1 MRERVRSMLE
11 ALFRRS
17 RLEDGMDVELRTHI
31 ETYTDDL
38 MSSGMSR
45 AEAERR
51 ARVEFGGIEAVKE
64 ECREARGL
72 RWPDELRQD
81 LRYAFRTLR
90 KAPGFAAAAILSLVL
105 GIGVNTAIF
114 SVINAA
120 LIRPLPYTEPGR
132 LAAIYENRT
141 ARGAGFGTFANAN
154 FVDLRAN
161 APSFE
166 DIAAHTSTGL
176 SLTGAGEAEQLLGR
190 LVTGNMFEVLG
201 VPAHLGRTLIPED
214 GELGKPRVILLSHAL
229 WQRKFGGDPAITG
242 RALSLDGNS
251 YMVIGVMPATFR
263 FPGAQDEFWLPLR
276 FDAKDRQQRSNH
288 NLHCIGRLK
297 KSATFRQAQTEASF
311 IARRLQREYPDTN
324 VGIEFSL
331 LPLRESLTRTVR
343 TALIVLLVAVG
354 LLLLIA
360 CANVGNLILAR
371 STARRR
377 ELAVRAALGAGRWR
391 LVRQML
397 TESLC
402 LASLGGGA
410 ALALCLVV
418 TKTLRTSLPPA
429 LMPTGEIRV
438 DTDVLSFGLIVAMAA
453 GLLSGLAPALLVAS
467 GNLHDWLAGSSRS
480 ATGSGTE
487 ARTRSVLVAGE
498 VSLTLILLI
507 GAGLL
512 LRSFVRLMD
521 VDPGFKPGQVL
532 ALRFALPQFLYPSHV
547 NRISFYHRLL
557 ERMEAN
563 PSIDSAALT
572 TCSPLTN
579 EGGSSWFIREAH
591 PAAHPEDLIANNR
604 LVSEDYF
611 RMLGIPLREGRTF
624 SSHDGA
630 DAPLVAVINESMARR
645 FWPGESPV
653 GKRFQFI
660 SKPWVQI
667 IGVVGDVHQTA
678 LDLDPA
684 PEIYRPF
691 TQDSQIWLAPRA
703 LMIRTRGDPATFA
716 PVLRQQFHSLD
727 SSVPIYGLDSMDAL
741 LAKSVASRRL
751 QVWLVG
757 AFGLVALLLASIGIY
772 GVVAYV
778 VTQRNQE
785 IGLRM
790 ALGATRADVVGMM
803 LRKGLSPVLIG
814 LLIGVALALALS
826 RLLSSQLYHIKATDA
841 LTFAAVPLLLIL
853 IAGCAA
859 YFPSRRAARIDPMLA
874 LRQD

>member
-1 MRERVRSMLE
+1 
-11 ALFRRS
+11 
-17 RLEDGMDVELRTHI
+17 MDVELRTHI
-31 ETYTDDL
+31 ENYTEDL
-38 MSSGMSR
+38 IRSGVSR

-51 ARVEFGGIEAVKE
+51 ARVEFGGVEAVKE
-64 ECREARGL
+64 QCREARGL

-81 LRYAFRTLR
+81 LSYALRALR
-90 KAPGFAAAAILSLVL
+90 KAPGFTAAAVLSLVL

-120 LIRPLPYTEPGR
+120 LLRPLPYTEPGR
-132 LAAIYENRT
+132 LVAVYENRT
-141 ARGAGFGTFANAN
+141 TRGAGFGAFANAN

-161 APSFE
+161 APSFD

-176 SLTGAGEAEQLLGR
+176 SLTGVGEAEQLLGR
-190 LVTGNMFEVLG
+190 LVTGNMFAVLG

-214 GELGKPRVILLSHAL
+214 DEPGKPRVILLNYAF
-229 WQRKFGGDPAITG
+229 WQRKFGGDPAIAG

-251 YMVIGVMPATFR
+251 YTVTGVMPDTFR

-276 FDAKDRQQRSNH
+276 LDAKDRQQRSNH
-288 NLHCIGRLK
+288 NLRCIGRLK
-297 KSATFRQAQTEASF
+297 RSASLRQAQSDASF

-324 VGIEFSL
+324 VGIDFSL
-331 LPLRESLTRTVR
+331 LPLHESLTRTVR

-360 CANVGNLILAR
+360 SANVGNLILAR

-402 LASLGGGA
+402 LASLGGAA
-410 ALALCLVV
+410 ALVLCLAIA
-418 TKTLRTSLPPA
+418 KTLRTSLPPA
-429 LMPTGEIRV
+429 LMPAGEIRI
-438 DTDVLSFGLIVAMAA
+438 DAGVLCFGLIAATAA
-453 GLLSGLAPALLVAS
+453 GLLSGLAPALLVS
-467 GNLHDWLAGSSRS
+467 GGNLHDRLAGSSRS

-487 ARTRSVLVAGE
+487 VRTRSVLVASE

-521 VDPGFKPGQVL
+521 VDPGFKPGHVL
-532 ALRFALPQFLYPSHV
+532 TVRFALPRFLYPAHV
-547 NRISFYHRLL
+547 NRMSFYQRLL
-557 ERMEAN
+557 ERMEAI
-563 PSIDSAALT
+563 PGIQSAALT

-579 EGGSSWFIREAH
+579 EGGSSWFLREAR
-591 PAAHPEDLIANNR
+591 PTAHPEELIANNR

-630 DAPLVAVINESMARR
+630 EAPLVAVINESMARR

-653 GKRFQFI
+653 GKRFQFP

-684 PEIYRPF
+684 PEIYRPI
-691 TQDSQIWLAPRA
+691 TQDSQTWLAPRA
-703 LMIRTRGDPATFA
+703 LVIRTRGKPSRVA
-716 PVLRQQFHSLD
+716 PVLRQQFQALD

-741 LAKSVASRRL
+741 LEKSVASRRL
-751 QVWLVG
+751 EVWLVG

-772 GVVAYV
+772 GVVTYV
-778 VTQRNQE
+778 VAQRSQE

-790 ALGATRADVVGMM
+790 ALGATRADVMGMM

-826 RLLSSQLYHIKATDA
+826 RFLSSQLYHVKATDT

-859 YFPSRRAARIDPMLA
+859 YIPSRRAARIDPMLA

>member
-1 MRERVRSMLE
+1 MRARVRSILE

-17 RLEDGMDVELRTHI
+17 SLEDGMDVELRAHI

-38 MSSGMSR
+38 IRSGVSR

-51 ARVEFGGIEAVKE
+51 SRVAFGGIEAVKE

-81 LRYAFRTLR
+81 LRYAFRSLR
-90 KAPGFAAAAILSLVL
+90 KAPGFAAAAVLSLVL
-105 GIGVNTAIF
+105 GIGVNAAIF

-120 LIRPLPYTEPGR
+120 LIRPLPYAEPGR
-132 LAAIYENRT
+132 LVAVYENRT
-141 ARGAGFGTFANAN
+141 SRGAGFGAFANAN

-166 DIAAHTSTGL
+166 DMAAHLSTGL
-176 SLTGAGEAEQLLGR
+176 SLTGAGEAEQLPGR
-190 LVTGNMFEVLG
+190 FVTGNMFAVLG
-201 VPAHLGRTLIPED
+201 VPAHRGRTLIPED
-214 GELGKPRVILLSHAL
+214 GVPGKPRVILLSYGL
-229 WQRKFGGDPAITG
+229 WQRKFQGDPAIVG

-251 YMVIGVMPATFR
+251 YTVTGVMPDTFR
-263 FPGAQDEFWLPLR
+263 FPGAHDEFWLPLR
-276 FDAKDRQQRSNH
+276 LDAKDQQQRSNH
-288 NLHCIGRLK
+288 NLRCIARLK
-297 KSATFRQAQTEASF
+297 LSANLRQARGEISF
-311 IARRLQREYPDTN
+311 IAQRLQREYPDTN
-324 VGIEFSL
+324 AGIDFAV
-331 LPLRESLTRTVR
+331 LPLQESLTRTVR
-343 TALIVLLVAVG
+343 TGLIVLLVAVG

-402 LASLGGGA
+402 LASLGGTA
-410 ALALCLVV
+410 ALVLCVAI
-418 TKTLRTSLPPA
+418 TNTLRMSLPPS
-429 LMPTGEIRV
+429 LMPAGEIRV
-438 DTDVLSFGLIVAMAA
+438 DAGVLCFGLVVAMAA
-453 GLLSGLAPALLVAS
+453 GLLSGLAPALLVAD
-467 GNLHDWLAGSSRS
+467 GRMHEWLAGSSRS
-480 ATGSGTE
+480 ATGSGAE
-487 ARTRSVLVAGE
+487 VRTRSVLVAAE

-521 VDPGFKPGQVL
+521 VDPGFKPANVL
-532 ALRFALPQFLYPSHV
+532 AVRFALPRFLYPAPG
-547 NRISFYHRLL
+547 NRMSFYQRLL
-557 ERMEAN
+557 ERMEAT
-563 PSIDSAALT
+563 PGVQSAALT

-579 EGGSSWFIREAH
+579 EGGSSWFVREGR
-591 PAAHPEDLIANNR
+591 PAAHPEELIANNR
-604 LVSEDYF
+604 LVSENYF
-611 RMLGIPLREGRTF
+611 HSLGIPLREGRTF
-624 SSHDGA
+624 STHDGA

-653 GKRFQFI
+653 GKRFQFVD
-660 SKPWVQI
+660 KPWVQI

-684 PEIYRPF
+684 PEIYRPI
-691 TQDSQIWLAPRA
+691 TQDTQAWLAPRA
-703 LMIRTRGDPATFA
+703 LLIRTRGEPLAFA
-716 PVLRQQFHSLD
+716 PMLRQQFQALD
-727 SSVPIYGLDSMDAL
+727 SSVPISGLDSMDAL
-741 LAKSVASRRL
+741 LEKSVASRRL
-751 QVWLVG
+751 EVWLVG

-778 VTQRNQE
+778 VAQRGQE

-826 RLLSSQLYHIKATDA
+826 GFLSSQLYHVKATDT

>member
-1 MRERVRSMLE
+1 MLARVRSLL
-11 ALFRRS
+11 AGFFQRS
-17 RLEDGMDVELRTHI
+17 RLEDGMDAELRAHI

-38 MSSGMSR
+38 IRSGASR
-45 AEAERR
+45 VEAERR
-51 ARVEFGGIEAVKE
+51 ARIEFGGIEAVKE

-72 RWPDELRQD
+72 RWADELRQD
-81 LRYAFRTLR
+81 LRYAFRALR
-90 KAPGFAAAAILSLVL
+90 KAPGFAMAAVLSLAL
-105 GIGVNTAIF
+105 GIGANTAIF

-132 LAAIYENRT
+132 LVAVYENRT
-141 ARGAGFGTFANAN
+141 TRGAGFGAFANAN

-190 LVTGNMFEVLG
+190 LVTGNMFSLLG

-214 GELGKPRVILLSHAL
+214 DEPGKPWVILLSYAL
-229 WQRKFGGDPAITG
+229 WQRKFGGDPSIVG

-251 YMVIGVMPATFR
+251 HTVVGVMPDAFR

-276 FDAKDRQQRSNH
+276 FDAQDRQQRSNH

-297 KSATFRQAQTEASF
+297 RGAKLRQAQSDASF
-311 IARRLQREYPDTN
+311 IARRLQREYRDTN
-324 VGIEFSL
+324 AGIDFAL
-331 LPLRESLTRTVR
+331 LPLHESLTRTVR

-402 LASLGGGA
+402 LASLGAGA
-410 ALALCLVV
+410 ALALCLAIA
-418 TKTLRTSLPPA
+418 KTLRTSLPPA
-429 LMPTGEIRV
+429 LMPTGEIRI
-438 DTDVLSFGLIVAMAA
+438 DAGVLCFGLVVALTA
-453 GLLSGLAPALLVAS
+453 GLLCGLAPALLVA
-467 GNLHDWLAGSSRS
+467 GRNLHDWLAGSSRS
-480 ATGSGTE
+480 ATGSGTDV
-487 ARTRSVLVAGE
+487 RTRSVLVAAE

-521 VDPGFKPGQVL
+521 VDPGFTPGHILV
-532 ALRFALPQFLYPSHV
+532 ARFALPQFLYPAPV
-547 NRISFYHRLL
+547 NRMSFYQRLL
-557 ERMEAN
+557 ERMAATPGVE
-563 PSIDSAALT
+563 SAALA
-572 TCSPLTN
+572 TCSPLSN
-579 EGGSSWFIREAH
+579 EGGSSWFIREAR
-591 PAAHPEDLIANNR
+591 PAAHPEELIANNR
-604 LVSEDYF
+604 VVSEDYF
-611 RMLGIPLREGRTF
+611 RILGIALREGRTF

-667 IGVVGDVHQTA
+667 IGVAGDVHQTA
-678 LDLDPA
+678 LDVNPE

-703 LMIRTRGDPATFA
+703 LVIRTRGEPSAFA
-716 PVLRQQFHSLD
+716 PVLRQQFHVLD
-727 SSVPIYGLDSMDAL
+727 SSVPIYGLDSMENL
-741 LAKSVASRRL
+741 LEKSVASRRL
-751 QVWLVG
+751 ELWLVG
-757 AFGLVALLLASIGIY
+757 VFGLVALLLVSIGIY

-778 VTQRNQE
+778 VAQRGQE

-803 LRKGLSPVLIG
+803 LRKALSPVLIG
-814 LLIGVALALALS
+814 LGIGVALALALS
-826 RLLSSQLYHIKATDA
+826 HFLSSQLYLVKATDT

-859 YFPSRRAARIDPMLA
+859 YFPSRRASRTDPMLA

>member
-1 MRERVRSMLE
+1 MRARVRSILE

-17 RLEDGMDVELRTHI
+17 RLEDGMDAELRAHI

-38 MSSGMSR
+38 IRSGVSR

-81 LRYAFRTLR
+81 LRYAFHALR
-90 KAPGFAAAAILSLVL
+90 KAPGFAAAAVLSLVL

-114 SVINAA
+114 SVIDAA
-120 LIRPLPYTEPGR
+120 LIRPLAYTEPGR

-141 ARGAGFGTFANAN
+141 TRGAGFGAFANAN

-190 LVTGNMFEVLG
+190 LVTGNMFAVLG
-201 VPAHLGRTLIPED
+201 VPAHQGRTLIPAD
-214 GELGKPRVILLSHAL
+214 GEPGKPRVILLSYAL

-251 YMVIGVMPATFR
+251 YTVTGVMPDTFR

-297 KSATFRQAQTEASF
+297 RSASFRQAQTEASF

-324 VGIEFSL
+324 VGIDFSL
-331 LPLRESLTRTVR
+331 VPLHESLTRTVR
-343 TALIVLLVAVG
+343 TGLIVLLAAVG

-397 TESLC
+397 TESMC
-402 LASLGGGA
+402 LASFGGTA
-410 ALALCLVV
+410 ALALCLAI
-418 TKTLRTSLPPA
+418 TNTLRTSLPPA

-438 DTDVLSFGLIVAMAA
+438 DAGVLSFGLVVAMAA
-453 GLLSGLAPALLVAS
+453 GLLSGLAPALLVA
-467 GNLHDWLAGSSRS
+467 GGRMHDWLAESSRS
-480 ATGSGTE
+480 TTGSGTE
-487 ARTRSVLVAGE
+487 VRTRSVLVAAE

-512 LRSFVRLMD
+512 LRSFVRLMA
-521 VDPGFKPGQVL
+521 VDPGFTPANVL
-532 ALRFALPQFLYPSHV
+532 AVRFALPQFLYPSHV
-547 NRISFYHRLL
+547 NRMSFYQRLL

-563 PSIDSAALT
+563 PGIQSAALT

-579 EGGSSWFIREAH
+579 EGGSSWFIREAR

-630 DAPLVAVINESMARR
+630 GAPLVAVINESMARR

-653 GKRFQFI
+653 GRRFQFI
-660 SKPWVQI
+660 SKPWIQI

-684 PEIYRPF
+684 PEIYRPL

-703 LMIRTRGDPATFA
+703 LVIRTRGEPSAFA
-716 PVLRQQFHSLD
+716 PVLRRQFHDLD

-741 LAKSVASRRL
+741 LEKSVASRRL
-751 QVWLVG
+751 EVWLVG

-778 VTQRNQE
+778 VAQRGQE

-790 ALGATRADVVGMM
+790 ALGATRGDVVGMM
-803 LRKGLSPVLIG
+803 LRKGLTPVLIG
-814 LLIGVALALALS
+814 LAIGVALALALGGF
-826 RLLSSQLYHIKATDA
+826 LSSQLYHVKATDT

-853 IAGCAA
+853 VAGCAA

>member
-1 MRERVRSMLE
+1 MRARVRSILE

-17 RLEDGMDVELRTHI
+17 RLEDGTDAELRAHI

-38 MSSGMSR
+38 MSSGVSR

-51 ARVEFGGIEAVKE
+51 ARVEFGGMEAVKE

-81 LRYAFRTLR
+81 LRYAFRALR
-90 KAPGFAAAAILSLVL
+90 KTPGFAVAAVLSLVL

-120 LIRPLPYTEPGR
+120 LIRPLPYAEAGR

-141 ARGAGFGTFANAN
+141 TRGAAFGAFANAN

-176 SLTGAGEAEQLLGR
+176 SLTGAGKAEQLLGR
-190 LVTGNMFEVLG
+190 LVTGNMFAVLG

-214 GELGKPRVILLSHAL
+214 GEPGKPRVILLSYGL
-229 WQRKFGGDPAITG
+229 WRRKFGGDPAITG

-251 YMVIGVMPATFR
+251 YTVTGVMPDTFQ

-276 FDAKDRQQRSNH
+276 FDAKDRQERSNH

-297 KSATFRQAQTEASF
+297 RSASFRQAQTEASF
-311 IARRLQREYPDTN
+311 IARKLQREYPDTN
-324 VGIEFSL
+324 VGVDFSL
-331 LPLRESLTRTVR
+331 LPLHESLTRTVR
-343 TALIVLLVAVG
+343 SALIVLLVAVG
-354 LLLLIA
+354 LLLVIA

-402 LASLGGGA
+402 LASLGGMA
-410 ALALCLVV
+410 ALALCLVLIR
-418 TKTLRTSLPPA
+418 TLRTSLPPA
-429 LMPTGEIRV
+429 LMPAGEIRV
-438 DTDVLSFGLIVAMAA
+438 DTGVLCFGLIIAMAA
-453 GLLSGLAPALLVAS
+453 GLLSGLAPALMVAS

-487 ARTRSVLVAGE
+487 VRTRSVLVAGE

-521 VDPGFKPGQVL
+521 VDPGFNPGQVL
-532 ALRFALPQFLYPSHV
+532 AVRFALPQFLYPSYV
-547 NRISFYHRLL
+547 NKMSFYQRLL
-557 ERMEAN
+557 ERMGAN
-563 PSIDSAALT
+563 PGIQSAALT

-579 EGGSSWFIREAH
+579 EGGSSWFIREAR

-624 SSHDGA
+624 SSHHGA
-630 DAPLVAVINESMARR
+630 DAPLVAVINEGMARR

-660 SKPWVQI
+660 SKPWIQI

-684 PEIYRPF
+684 PEIYRPL
-691 TQDSQIWLAPRA
+691 TQDGQIWLAPRA
-703 LMIRTRGDPATFA
+703 LVIRTRGEPSAFA
-716 PVLRQQFHSLD
+716 PVLRQQFHALD
-727 SSVPIYGLDSMDAL
+727 SSAPIYGLDSMDAL
-741 LAKSVASRRL
+741 LEKSLASRRL
-751 QVWLVG
+751 EVWLVG

-778 VTQRNQE
+778 VTQRCQE

-790 ALGATRADVVGMM
+790 ALGATRGDVVGMM
-803 LRKGLSPVLIG
+803 LRKGLTPVLIG
-814 LLIGVALALALS
+814 LAIGVALALALS
-826 RLLSSQLYHIKATDA
+826 RFLTSQLYHVKATDA
-841 LTFAAVPLLLIL
+841 LTFDVVPLLLIL

-859 YFPSRRAARIDPMLA
+859 YVPARRAARIDPMLA

>member
-1 MRERVRSMLE
+1 
-11 ALFRRS
+11 
-17 RLEDGMDVELRTHI
+17 MDAELRAHI

-38 MSSGMSR
+38 IRSGVSR

-81 LRYAFRTLR
+81 LRYAFHALR
-90 KAPGFAAAAILSLVL
+90 KAPGFAAAAVLSLVL

-114 SVINAA
+114 SVIDAA
-120 LIRPLPYTEPGR
+120 LIRPLAYTEPGR

-141 ARGAGFGTFANAN
+141 TRGAGFGAFANAN

-190 LVTGNMFEVLG
+190 LVTGNMFAVLG
-201 VPAHLGRTLIPED
+201 VPAHQGRTLIPAD
-214 GELGKPRVILLSHAL
+214 GEPGKPRVILLSYAL

-251 YMVIGVMPATFR
+251 YTVTGVMPDTFR

-297 KSATFRQAQTEASF
+297 RSASFRQAQTEASF

-324 VGIEFSL
+324 VGIDFSL
-331 LPLRESLTRTVR
+331 VPLHESLTRTVR
-343 TALIVLLVAVG
+343 TGLIVLLAAVG

-397 TESLC
+397 TESMC
-402 LASLGGGA
+402 LASFGGTA
-410 ALALCLVV
+410 ALALCLAI
-418 TKTLRTSLPPA
+418 TNTLRTSLPPA

-438 DTDVLSFGLIVAMAA
+438 DAGVLSFGLVVAMAA
-453 GLLSGLAPALLVAS
+453 GLLSGLAPALLVA
-467 GNLHDWLAGSSRS
+467 GGRMHDWLAESSRS
-480 ATGSGTE
+480 TTGSGTE
-487 ARTRSVLVAGE
+487 VRTRSVLVAAE

-512 LRSFVRLMD
+512 LRSFVRLMA
-521 VDPGFKPGQVL
+521 VDPGFTPANVL
-532 ALRFALPQFLYPSHV
+532 AVRFALPQFLYPSHV
-547 NRISFYHRLL
+547 NRMSFYQRLL

-563 PSIDSAALT
+563 PGIQSAALT

-579 EGGSSWFIREAH
+579 EGGSSWFIREAR

-630 DAPLVAVINESMARR
+630 GAPLVAVINESMARR

-653 GKRFQFI
+653 GRRFQFI
-660 SKPWVQI
+660 SKPWIQI

-684 PEIYRPF
+684 PEIYRPL

-703 LMIRTRGDPATFA
+703 LVIRTRGEPSAFA
-716 PVLRQQFHSLD
+716 PVLRRQFHDLD

-741 LAKSVASRRL
+741 LEKSVASRRL
-751 QVWLVG
+751 EVWLVG

-778 VTQRNQE
+778 VAQRGQE

-790 ALGATRADVVGMM
+790 ALGATRGDVVGMM
-803 LRKGLSPVLIG
+803 LRKGLTPVLIG
-814 LLIGVALALALS
+814 LAIGVALALALGGF
-826 RLLSSQLYHIKATDA
+826 LSSQLYHVKATDT

-853 IAGCAA
+853 VAGCAA

>member
-1 MRERVRSMLE
+1 MRARVRSMLE
-11 ALFRRS
+11 ALFWRS
-17 RLEDGMDVELRTHI
+17 RLENGMDAELRAHI

-38 MSSGMSR
+38 VRSGVSR

-64 ECREARGL
+64 ECRQARGL

-81 LRYAFRTLR
+81 LRYAFRALR
-90 KAPGFAAAAILSLVL
+90 KAPGFTAAAVLSLGL

-120 LIRPLPYTEPGR
+120 LVRPLPYAEPGR
-132 LAAIYENRT
+132 LVAIYENRT
-141 ARGAGFGTFANAN
+141 TRGAGFGAFANAN

-161 APSFE
+161 APSFD
-166 DIAAHTSTGL
+166 DIAAHVSTGL

-190 LVTGNMFEVLG
+190 LVTGNMFAVLG
-201 VPAHLGRTLIPED
+201 IPAHLGRTLIPED
-214 GELGKPRVILLSHAL
+214 EELGKQRVILLSYAL
-229 WQRKFGGDPAITG
+229 WQRKFGSDPAITG

-251 YMVIGVMPATFR
+251 YTVTGVMSDTFR
-263 FPGAQDEFWLPLR
+263 FPGAQDEFWLPMR

-297 KSATFRQAQTEASF
+297 RGANFRQAQTEASL

-324 VGIEFSL
+324 VGIDFSL
-331 LPLRESLTRTVR
+331 LPLHESLTRTVR

-402 LASLGGGA
+402 LASFGGMA
-410 ALALCLVV
+410 ALALCLAI
-418 TKTLRTSLPPA
+418 TTTLRTSLPPA
-429 LMPTGEIRV
+429 LMPTGEIRI
-438 DTDVLSFGLIVAMAA
+438 DAGVLCFGLTVAMAA
-453 GLLSGLAPALLVAS
+453 GLLSGLAPALLVS
-467 GNLHDWLAGSSRS
+467 GGNLHDWLAGSTRS
-480 ATGSGTE
+480 TTGSGTE
-487 ARTRSVLVAGE
+487 VRTRGVLVAAE

-521 VDPGFKPGQVL
+521 VDPGFKPGHVL
-532 ALRFALPQFLYPSHV
+532 AVRFALPGFLYPAHV
-547 NRISFYHRLL
+547 KRMSFYQRLV
-557 ERMEAN
+557 ERMNAI
-563 PSIDSAALT
+563 PGIQSAALS

-579 EGGSSWFIREAH
+579 EGGSSWFIREAR
-591 PAAHPEDLIANNR
+591 PAAHPEELIANNR
-604 LVSEDYF
+604 LASENYF
-611 RMLGIPLREGRTF
+611 SVLGIPLREGRTF

-630 DAPLVAVINESMARR
+630 DGPLVAVINESMARR

-653 GKRFQFI
+653 GKRFQFN

-667 IGVVGDVHQTA
+667 IGVVGDVRQTA
-678 LDLDPA
+678 LDIDPA

-691 TQDSQIWLAPRA
+691 AQDSQIWLAPRA
-703 LMIRTRGDPATFA
+703 LVIRTRGEPLAFA
-716 PVLRQQFHSLD
+716 PIVRQQFQAVD
-727 SSVPIYGLDSMDAL
+727 GSVPIYGLDSMDSL
-741 LAKSVASRRL
+741 LEKSVASRRL
-751 QVWLVG
+751 EVLLVG

-778 VTQRNQE
+778 VAQRGQE

-814 LLIGVALALALS
+814 LMIGVALALVLS
-826 RLLSSQLYHIKATDA
+826 RFLSSQLYHVKATDTF
-841 LTFAAVPLLLIL
+841 TFAAVPLLLIL

-859 YFPSRRAARIDPMLA
+859 YFPSRKAARIDPMLA